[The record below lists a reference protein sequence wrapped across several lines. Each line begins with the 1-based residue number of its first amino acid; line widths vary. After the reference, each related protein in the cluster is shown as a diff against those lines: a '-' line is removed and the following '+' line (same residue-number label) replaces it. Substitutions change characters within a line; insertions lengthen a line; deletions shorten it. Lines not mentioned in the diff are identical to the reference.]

1 LSAFVSPH
9 SSLRQW
15 LASLD
20 RLEALEL
27 AIIVPSHGPTG
38 DGTAFIT
45 GYRAYLMEVR
55 DPTAVEKRAGATS
68 TKRSKLSAP
77 PSATGRLTRRD

>member
-1 LSAFVSPH
+1 
-9 SSLRQW
+9 
-15 LASLD
+15 
-20 RLEALEL
+20 LEALEL

-55 DPTAVEKRAGATS
+55 DPTAVE
-68 TKRSKLSAP
+68 
-77 PSATGRLTRRD
+77 